1 MTYNEVLKSAV
12 SRLKASG
19 VPDFDNDAEL
29 LLEHAS
35 RKDRARLLLDREE
48 HIPEDERELF
58 EGLLERR
65 ISREP
70 LQYILG
76 KWEFMGL
83 EFECSSACLIPRQDT
98 ELLVMSALDEIRQQN
113 ARGIRLLDLCTGSG
127 CVIISIVKLIE
138 ETDPGSVKYI
148 SEAVGID
155 ISKDALEIAGRN
167 AKLNSVEIDF
177 RQSDMFEKAG
187 NELYDLITANPPY
200 IETAQI
206 EGLNPEINRFEPMI
220 ALDGGEDGLKH
231 YRSIISGAKAHL
243 KNGGMILMEIG
254 DTQGAS
260 VSGLLD
266 AAGYRDIEVLKDL
279 AGLDRVVRAM
289 WPGNP

>member
-113 ARGIRLLDLCTGSG
+113 AR
-127 CVIISIVKLIE
+127 
-138 ETDPGSVKYI
+138 
-148 SEAVGID
+148 
-155 ISKDALEIAGRN
+155 
-167 AKLNSVEIDF
+167 
-177 RQSDMFEKAG
+177 
-187 NELYDLITANPPY
+187 
-200 IETAQI
+200 
-206 EGLNPEINRFEPMI
+206 
-220 ALDGGEDGLKH
+220 
-231 YRSIISGAKAHL
+231 
-243 KNGGMILMEIG
+243 
-254 DTQGAS
+254 
-260 VSGLLD
+260 
-266 AAGYRDIEVLKDL
+266 
-279 AGLDRVVRAM
+279 
-289 WPGNP
+289 